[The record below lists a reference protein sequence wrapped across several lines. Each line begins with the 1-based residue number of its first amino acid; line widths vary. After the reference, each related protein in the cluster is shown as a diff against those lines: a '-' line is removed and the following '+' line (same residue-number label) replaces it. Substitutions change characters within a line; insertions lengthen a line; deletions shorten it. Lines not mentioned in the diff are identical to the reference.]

1 MKRVLCLYR
10 VSTLKQVDKKD
21 DIPMQRRECMD
32 FISRMEGWT
41 FYGERMEKGVSG
53 YKVSANDRDII
64 VEIRDMATRKE
75 FDVLLVFMFDRLGRK
90 EDETPFL
97 VKWFIDHGIEVWS
110 TREGQQKLDN
120 QVDRL
125 MNYMRF
131 WAASGE
137 SEKTSIRVK
146 AAHTQM
152 TQDGIWRGGA
162 CPYGYRLVHKG
173 RIGKKNRP
181 LYDLEIDED
190 QAAVVREIFDLLI
203 QEGYGTHRIAMFLNE
218 KYPDSGKTWHGKT
231 IRDMVRNPIYTGRM
245 HMNDLLSE
253 PIENLRIVS
262 DEAVA
267 FGRDA
272 IAKRIPSKYVDQ
284 TEAENLEI
292 PENTTKA
299 SVFGSTLLN
308 GILYC
313 GHCGKKLVGG
323 YAAKHRQYYVYR
335 RPIYRCYNGGLNPQD
350 CDGPRTYSGTKL
362 ETAVKEAVYAYF
374 GTIKESANEVWQDKA
389 RQQIRTGAKSQL
401 KQAEATLNRLQKEQ
415 DGLKKELL
423 RVVTGTSSFDRD
435 LLQSM
440 LEENRRAQEEAEE
453 TIRNV
458 RAEADKVSTRLQLLD
473 TRFKDIVDWGERFDL
488 MSVDE
493 QRAVLNQLIER
504 VEVSRDYHIKI
515 RFAVSLEDFFGEE
528 VMKEQKARGK
538 YLEMAGKPYFSRLRG
553 LQ

>member
-32 FISRMEGWT
+32 FIKRMEDWT
-41 FYGERMEKGVSG
+41 FYDERMEKGVSG
-53 YKVSANDRDII
+53 YKVSASDRDII
-64 VEIRDMATRKE
+64 VEIREMAARKE

-152 TQDGIWRGGA
+152 TQDGIWRGGN
-162 CPYGYRLVHKG
+162 CPYGYKLVHNG

-181 LYDLEIDED
+181 LYDLEIDEE
-190 QAAVVREIFDLLI
+190 QAVIVREIFDLLI
-203 QEGYGTHRIAMFLNE
+203 QQGYGTHRIAMFLNE
-218 KYPDSGKTWHGKT
+218 KYSDSGKIWHGKT

-245 HMNDLLSE
+245 HMNNILSE
-253 PIENLRIVS
+253 PIESLRIVS
-262 DEAVA
+262 DEAVE

-284 TEAENLEI
+284 EEADDLEV

-299 SVFGSTLLN
+299 SLFGSTLLN
-308 GILYC
+308 GVLYC

-323 YAAKHRQYYVYR
+323 YATKHRATHVYR
-335 RPIYRCYNGGLNPQD
+335 RPIYRCYNGGLNPHE
-350 CDGPRTYSGTKL
+350 CDGPRTYSGTKV
-362 ETAVKEAVYAYF
+362 ESAVMDAVYCYF
-374 GTIKESANEVWQDKA
+374 DTVKQCADKVWQDKA
-389 RQQIRTGAKSQL
+389 RRQMRAGAKNQM
-401 KQAEATLNRLQKEQ
+401 KQAEATLARLQKEQ
-415 DGLKKELL
+415 EGLKKELL
-423 RVVTGTSSFDRD
+423 RVVTGASSFDRD

-440 LEENRRAQEEAEE
+440 LDENRKAQEEAED
-453 TIRNV
+453 TIRNS
-458 RAEADKVSTRLQLLD
+458 RSEAEKENIRIKLLD
-473 TRFKDIVDWGERFDL
+473 TRLKDIVDWGERFDF
-488 MSVDE
+488 MTTDE
-493 QRAVLNQLIER
+493 KRSVLNQLIER
-504 VEVSRDYHIKI
+504 VEISRDYHIRI
-515 RFAVSLEDFFGEE
+515 TYTVSLEDFFGEE
-528 VMKEQKARGK
+528 IEPEMNAGTKA
-538 YLEMAGKPYFSRLRG
+538 S
-553 LQ
+553 

>member
-32 FISRMEGWT
+32 FIQRMEDWS
-41 FYGERMEKGVSG
+41 FFGERMEKGVSG
-53 YKVSANDRDII
+53 YKVSASDRDII
-64 VEIRDMATRKE
+64 VEIREMAVRKE

-152 TQDGIWRGGA
+152 TQDGVWRGGN

-181 LYDLEIDED
+181 LYDLEIDEE

-203 QEGYGTHRIAMFLNE
+203 QKGFGTHRIAMFLNE
-218 KYPDSGKTWHGKT
+218 KYPNPDKIWHGKT

-245 HMNDLLSE
+245 HMNDTQSE
-253 PIENLRIVS
+253 PIESLRIVS

-267 FGRDA
+267 FGQDA
-272 IAKRIPSKYVDQ
+272 IAKRIPSKYVEQ
-284 TEAENLEI
+284 TEAEDMEV

-299 SVFGSTLLN
+299 SIYGSTLLN
-308 GILYC
+308 GMLYC
-313 GHCGKKLVGG
+313 AHCGKKLIGG
-323 YAAKHRQYYVYR
+323 YATKQLNSGRYH
-335 RPIYRCYNGGLNPQD
+335 RPIYRCYNGNLNPHM
-350 CDGPRTYSGTKL
+350 CDGPRTYSGKQV
-362 ETAVKEAVYAYF
+362 EAAVMDVVYSYF
-374 GTIKESANEVWQDKA
+374 DSIGDCVGEIWQERAKQKIRSGA
-389 RQQIRTGAKSQL
+389 RHQM
-401 KQAEATLNRLQKEQ
+401 KQAESTLARLQKEQ
-415 DGLKKELL
+415 DGLKAELL
-423 RVVTGTSSFDRD
+423 RVLTGSSNFDRD

-440 LEENRRAQEEAEE
+440 LEENRKAQIETEE
-453 TIRNV
+453 TIRNLN
-458 RAEADKVSTRLQLLD
+458 AEASKEVDRMAALDRLVKNVLD
-473 TRFKDIVDWGERFDL
+473 WRQRFDS
-488 MSVDE
+488 MAVDE
-493 QRAVLNQLIER
+493 RRAVLQQLIDR
-504 VEVSRDYHIKI
+504 IDISRGYRMKI
-515 RFAVSLEDFFGEE
+515 QFKVSLEDFLGEE
-528 VMKEQKARGK
+528 KETEKVRNERA
-538 YLEMAGKPYFSRLRG
+538 S
-553 LQ
+553 

>member
-32 FISRMEGWT
+32 FIKRMEDWT
-41 FYGERMEKGVSG
+41 FYDERMEKGVSG

-64 VEIRDMATRKE
+64 VEIRDMAVRKE

-152 TQDGIWRGGA
+152 TQDGIWRGGN

-203 QEGYGTHRIAMFLNE
+203 NQGYGTHRIAMYLNE
-218 KYPDSGKTWHGKT
+218 KYRDSGKTWHGKT

-253 PIENLRIVS
+253 PIESLRIVS
-262 DEAVA
+262 DEAVE
-267 FGRDA
+267 FGKDA
-272 IAKRIPSKYVDQ
+272 IAKRIPTKYIDQ
-284 TEAENLEI
+284 TEAENLEL

-299 SVFGSTLLN
+299 SIFGSTLLN

-323 YAAKHRQYYVYR
+323 YASKHRSCYVYR

-350 CDGPRTYSGTKL
+350 CDGPRTYSGSKL
-362 ETAVKEAVYAYF
+362 EMAVMEAVYSYF
-374 GTIKESANEVWQDKA
+374 GTIKESADQVWQDKA
-389 RQQIRTGAKSQL
+389 RQKIRSGAKNQL

-415 DGLKKELL
+415 EGLKKELL
-423 RVVTGTSSFDRD
+423 RVVTGTSAFDRD

-440 LEENRRAQEEAEE
+440 LDENKAAQEEAEE
-453 TIRNV
+453 TIRNT
-458 RAEADKVSTRLQLLD
+458 RAEAEKESTRIKLLD
-473 TRFKDIVDWGERFDL
+473 TRFKDIVDWAERFDFMTL
-488 MSVDE
+488 DE
-493 QRAVLNQLIER
+493 QRAVLNQLLER
-504 VEVSRDYHIKI
+504 VEVSRDYHIRI
-515 RFAVSLEDFFGEE
+515 TFAVSLEDFFGTETNPE
-528 VMKEQKARGK
+528 NSKREQA
-538 YLEMAGKPYFSRLRG
+538 S
-553 LQ
+553 

>member
-32 FISRMEGWT
+32 FINRMEGWT

-64 VEIRDMATRKE
+64 VEIREMAARKE

-97 VKWFIDHGIEVWS
+97 VKWFIDHDIEVWS

-190 QAAVVREIFDLLI
+190 QAAIVREIFDLLI
-203 QEGYGTHRIAMFLNE
+203 HQGYGTHRIAMYLNG

-245 HMNDLLSE
+245 HMNNILSE
-253 PIENLRIVS
+253 PIESLRIVS
-262 DEAVA
+262 DEDVE
-267 FGRDA
+267 FGKFA
-272 IAKRIPSKYVDQ
+272 IAKRIPTKYVDQ
-284 TEAENLEI
+284 TEAEDMDI

-299 SVFGSTLLN
+299 SIFGSTLLN

-323 YAAKHRQYYVYR
+323 YATKHREGYVYH

-350 CDGPRTYSGTKL
+350 CDGPRTYSGAKL
-362 ETAVKEAVYAYF
+362 EGAVMEAVYGYF
-374 GTIKESANEVWQDKA
+374 ETIRVCLDDVWKEKA
-389 RQQIRTGAKSQL
+389 KKQIRAGAKNQQ
-401 KQAEATLNRLQKEQ
+401 KQAEATLSRLHKEQ

-423 RVVTGTSSFDRD
+423 KLVTGESGFDRD
-435 LLQSM
+435 MLQSM
-440 LEENRRAQEEAEE
+440 LEENRKAQEEAEE
-453 TIRNV
+453 TIRNS
-458 RAEADKVSTRLQLLD
+458 RAEAEKESTRIRLLD
-473 TRFKDIVDWGERFDL
+473 TRLKDIIDWGERFDF
-488 MSVDE
+488 MTVDE

-504 VEVSRDYHIKI
+504 IEVTRDYHIKI
-515 RFAVSLEDFFGEE
+515 TYAVNLEDFFGEDSLA
-528 VMKEQKARGK
+528 VT
-538 YLEMAGKPYFSRLRG
+538 PYATMYTADYEAAYF
-553 LQ
+553 

>member
-10 VSTLKQVDKKD
+10 VSTLKQVDNQD
-21 DIPMQRRECMD
+21 DIPMQRRECLDYIKRMD
-32 FISRMEGWT
+32 DWE
-41 FYGERMEKGVSG
+41 FYQERMEKGVSG

-64 VEIRDMATRKE
+64 VEIKEMALRKE

-97 VKWFIDHGIEVWS
+97 VKWFIEHGIEVWS
-110 TREGQQKLDN
+110 TREGQQRLDN

-152 TQDGIWRGGA
+152 TQDGIWRGGC

-173 RIGKKNRP
+173 RRGKKNRA
-181 LYDLEIDED
+181 LFDLEIDEA

-203 QEGYGTHRIAMFLNE
+203 NKGYGTHRIAVYLNE
-218 KYPDSGKTWHGKT
+218 KYPSRDKIWHGKT

-245 HMNDLLSE
+245 HMNDIQSE
-253 PIENLRIVS
+253 PIESLRIVS
-262 DEAVA
+262 DAEVEY
-267 FGRDA
+267 GKYS
-272 IAKRIPSKYVDQ
+272 IANRIPSKYVERN
-284 TEAENLEI
+284 EAEKLKV

-323 YAAKHRQYYVYR
+323 YCAKHLKTHIYY

-350 CDGPRTYSGTKL
+350 CDGPRTYSGYKL
-362 ETAVKEAVYAYF
+362 EVAVLNSVYAYF
-374 GTIKESANEVWQDKA
+374 DRVGEIVNEVWQDKA
-389 RQQIRTGAKSQL
+389 RTKMRAGAKAQQM
-401 KQAEATLNRLQKEQ
+401 QAEAKLEKLRKDEKLLRE
-415 DGLKKELL
+415 ELL
-423 RVVTGTSSFDRD
+423 LVLRGTSSLNRD
-435 LLQSM
+435 MINEMIESNHQ
-440 LEENRRAQEEAEE
+440 EQEEVARIIRDCE
-453 TIRNV
+453 TAQSRENF
-458 RAEADKVSTRLQLLD
+458 RLNFLNNRL
-473 TRFKDIVDWGERFDL
+473 KNIVDWGEQFL
-488 MSVDE
+488 NMTKDE
-493 QRAVLNQLIER
+493 QRAVLNQLISR
-504 VEVSRDYHIKI
+504 IEVFRDYEIKI
-515 RFAVSLEDFFGEE
+515 MFNVSLEDFSGSDSEPEFGENAALDLKTQD
-528 VMKEQKARGK
+528 VV
-538 YLEMAGKPYFSRLRG
+538 
-553 LQ
+553 

>member
-1 MKRVLCLYR
+1 
-10 VSTLKQVDKKD
+10 
-21 DIPMQRRECMD
+21 
-32 FISRMEGWT
+32 
-41 FYGERMEKGVSG
+41 
-53 YKVSANDRDII
+53 
-64 VEIRDMATRKE
+64 
-75 FDVLLVFMFDRLGRK
+75 VLLVFMFDRLGRK

-152 TQDGIWRGGA
+152 TQDGIWRGGN

-203 QEGYGTHRIAMFLNE
+203 NKGYGTHRIAMYLNE
-218 KYPDSGKTWHGKT
+218 KYPDSGKIWHGKT
-231 IRDMVRNPIYTGRM
+231 VRDMVRNPIYTGRM

-253 PIENLRIVS
+253 PIESLRIVS
-262 DEAVA
+262 DEAVE
-267 FGRDA
+267 FGKDA
-272 IAKRIPSKYVDQ
+272 IAKRIPTKYIDQ
-284 TEAENLEI
+284 TEAENLEL

-299 SVFGSTLLN
+299 SIFGSTLLN

-323 YAAKHRQYYVYR
+323 YASKHRSCYVYR

-350 CDGPRTYSGTKL
+350 CDGPRTYSGSKL
-362 ETAVKEAVYAYF
+362 EMAVLEGVYSYF
-374 GTIKESANEVWQDKA
+374 GTIKESADQVWQDKA
-389 RQQIRTGAKSQL
+389 RQKIRTGAKNQL
-401 KQAEATLNRLQKEQ
+401 KQAEATLSRLQKEQ
-415 DGLKKELL
+415 EGLKKELL

-440 LEENRRAQEEAEE
+440 LDENRVAQEEAEE
-453 TIRNV
+453 TIRNT
-458 RAEADKVSTRLQLLD
+458 RAEAEKESTRIKLLD
-473 TRFKDIVDWGERFDL
+473 TRFKDIVDWADRFDF
-488 MSVDE
+488 MTVDE
-493 QRAVLNQLIER
+493 QRAVLNQLLER
-504 VEVSRDYHIKI
+504 VEVSRGYHIRI
-515 RFAVSLEDFFGEE
+515 TFAVSLEDFFGTE
-528 VMKEQKARGK
+528 VNPEDSKREQA
-538 YLEMAGKPYFSRLRG
+538 S
-553 LQ
+553 

>member
-10 VSTLKQVDKKD
+10 VSTLKQVDKQD
-21 DIPMQRRECMD
+21 DIPMQRRECKD
-32 FISRMEGWT
+32 FINRMDGWT
-41 FYGERMEKGVSG
+41 FYDERMEKGVSG

-64 VEIRDMATRKE
+64 VEIREMAERKE

-110 TREGQQKLDN
+110 TREGQQRLDN

-152 TQDGIWRGGA
+152 TQDGIWRGGN

-181 LYDLEIDED
+181 LYDLEKDEE
-190 QAAVVREIFDLLI
+190 QAAIVREIFDLLI
-203 QEGYGTHRIAMFLNE
+203 QKGYGTHRIAMYLNE
-218 KYPDSGKTWHGKT
+218 KYPNPDKIWRGKT

-245 HMNDLLSE
+245 HMNKILSE
-253 PIENLRIVS
+253 PIESLRIVS
-262 DEAVA
+262 DEAVE

-284 TEAENLEI
+284 SEAEELEI
-292 PENTTKA
+292 PEDTTKA
-299 SVFGSTLLN
+299 SIFGSTMLN
-308 GILYC
+308 GVLYC

-323 YAAKHRQYYVYR
+323 YAAKHRECYVYR

-350 CDGPRTYSGTKL
+350 CDGPRTYSGAKVEGAVL
-362 ETAVKEAVYAYF
+362 EAIYGYFNTIRACLDDVWKE
-374 GTIKESANEVWQDKA
+374 KA
-389 RQQIRTGAKSQL
+389 RKQIRAGAMNQQK
-401 KQAEATLNRLQKEQ
+401 KAEATLARLQKEQ

-423 RVVTGTSSFDRD
+423 KVLTGESSFDRD
-435 LLQSM
+435 MLQSM
-440 LEENRRAQEEAEE
+440 MEENRIAQEEAERI
-453 TIRNV
+453 IRNSRDEVEKESV
-458 RAEADKVSTRLQLLD
+458 RIKLLD
-473 TRFKDIVDWGERFDL
+473 TRLKDIVDWGERFDF
-488 MSVDE
+488 MTVDE
-493 QRAVLNQLIER
+493 QRAVISQLIDRIEITR
-504 VEVSRDYHIKI
+504 GYHIRI
-515 RFAVSLEDFFGEE
+515 TYTVNLEDFFGEIPYSTTNS
-528 VMKEQKARGK
+528 AD
-538 YLEMAGKPYFSRLRG
+538 LMAANF
-553 LQ
+553 

>member
-10 VSTLKQVDKKD
+10 VSTLKQVDKQD

-32 FISRMEGWT
+32 FINRMDGWT
-41 FYGERMEKGVSG
+41 FYDERMEKGVSG

-64 VEIRDMATRKE
+64 VEIREMAERKQ

-152 TQDGIWRGGA
+152 TQDGIWRGGN

-190 QAAVVREIFDLLI
+190 QAAIVREIFDLLI
-203 QEGYGTHRIAMFLNE
+203 QKGYGTHRIAMHLNE
-218 KYPDSGKTWHGKT
+218 KYPNSDKTWHGKT

-245 HMNDLLSE
+245 HMNKILSA
-253 PIENLRIVS
+253 PIESLRIVS
-262 DEAVA
+262 DEAVE

-272 IAKRIPSKYVDQ
+272 IAKRVPSKYVDQ
-284 TEAENLEI
+284 SEAEELEI
-292 PENTTKA
+292 PEDTTKA
-299 SVFGSTLLN
+299 SIFGSTMLN
-308 GILYC
+308 GVLYC

-323 YAAKHRQYYVYR
+323 YAAKHRECYVYR

-350 CDGPRTYSGTKL
+350 CDGPRTYSGAKV
-362 ETAVKEAVYAYF
+362 EGAVLEAVYGYF
-374 GTIKESANEVWQDKA
+374 NTIRACLDDVWKEQA
-389 RQQIRTGAKSQL
+389 RKQIRAGAMNQQK
-401 KQAEATLNRLQKEQ
+401 KAEATLGRLQKEQ

-423 RVVTGTSSFDRD
+423 KVLTGESSFDRD
-435 LLQSM
+435 ILQSM
-440 LEENRRAQEEAEE
+440 LEENRIAQEEAERI
-453 TIRNV
+453 IRNSRDEVEKESV
-458 RAEADKVSTRLQLLD
+458 RIKLLD
-473 TRFKDIVDWGERFDL
+473 TRLKDIVDWGERFDF
-488 MSVDE
+488 MTVDE
-493 QRAVLNQLIER
+493 QRAVINQLIER
-504 VEVSRDYHIKI
+504 IEITRGYHIKI
-515 RFAVSLEDFFGEE
+515 TYTVNLEDFFGENPY
-528 VMKEQKARGK
+528 GK
-538 YLEMAGKPYFSRLRG
+538 MNSADLMAANF
-553 LQ
+553 

>member
-10 VSTLKQVDKKD
+10 VSTLKQVDKQD
-21 DIPMQRRECMD
+21 DIPMQRRECLDYIKRMD
-32 FISRMEGWT
+32 DWE
-41 FYGERMEKGVSG
+41 FYDERMEKGVSG

-64 VEIRDMATRKE
+64 VEIREMAERKE
-75 FDVLLVFMFDRLGRK
+75 FDILLVFMFDRLGRK

-146 AAHTQM
+146 AAHSQM
-152 TQDGIWRGGA
+152 TQDGLWRGGN

-173 RIGKKNRP
+173 RTGKKNRP
-181 LYDLEIDED
+181 LYDLEIDEE
-190 QAAVVREIFDLLI
+190 QAAIIREIFDLLI
-203 QEGYGTHRIAMFLNE
+203 QQEYGTHRIAMFLNA
-218 KYPDSGKTWHGKT
+218 KYPDSGKIWHGKT
-231 IRDMVRNPIYTGRM
+231 IRDIVRNPIYTGRM
-245 HMNDLLSE
+245 HMNNILSE
-253 PIENLRIVS
+253 PIESLRIVS
-262 DEAVA
+262 DDAVE
-267 FGRDA
+267 FGRNA
-272 IAKRIPSKYVDQ
+272 IARRIPSKYVDQ
-284 TEAENLEI
+284 TEAEDLEI

-308 GILYC
+308 GVLYC

-323 YAAKHRQYYVYR
+323 YAAKHRSCYVYR

-350 CDGPRTYSGTKL
+350 CDGPRTYSGSKL
-362 ETAVKEAVYAYF
+362 ETAVMETVYSYF
-374 GTIKESANEVWQDKA
+374 RTIKESANEVWQEKA
-389 RQQIRTGAKSQL
+389 RQQIRSGAKIIQ
-401 KQAEATLNRLQKEQ
+401 KQAESTLSRLQKEQ
-415 DGLKKELL
+415 EGLKQELL

-440 LEENRRAQEEAEE
+440 LEENRKAQEEAED
-453 TIRNV
+453 TIRNS
-458 RAEADKVSTRLQLLD
+458 RAEADKESMRIKILD
-473 TRFKDIVDWGERFDL
+473 TRLKDITDWGERFDF
-488 MSVDE
+488 MSIDE

-504 VEVSRDYHIKI
+504 IDVSRDYHLKI
-515 RFAVSLEDFFGEE
+515 TFAVSLEDFFGEDARR
-528 VMKEQKARGK
+528 VIGKKGKA
-538 YLEMAGKPYFSRLRG
+538 S
-553 LQ
+553 

>member
-1 MKRVLCLYR
+1 
-10 VSTLKQVDKKD
+10 
-21 DIPMQRRECMD
+21 
-32 FISRMEGWT
+32 
-41 FYGERMEKGVSG
+41 MEKGVSG

-64 VEIRDMATRKE
+64 VEIRDMAARKE

-152 TQDGIWRGGA
+152 TQDGIWRGGN

-181 LYDLEIDED
+181 LYDLEIDEE

-203 QEGYGTHRIAMFLNE
+203 HEGYGTHRIAMYLNE
-218 KYPDSGKTWHGKT
+218 KYRDSGKTWHGKT
-231 IRDMVRNPIYTGRM
+231 VRDIVRNPIYTGRM
-245 HMNDLLSE
+245 HMNELMSD
-253 PIENLRIVS
+253 PIDSLRIVS
-262 DEAVA
+262 DEAVE
-267 FGRDA
+267 FGREA

-284 TEAENLEI
+284 TEAEDLEI

-323 YAAKHRQYYVYR
+323 YAAKHRSCYVYR

-350 CDGPRTYSGTKL
+350 CDGPRTYSGSKL
-362 ETAVKEAVYAYF
+362 ETAVLEAVHSYF
-374 GTIKESANEVWQDKA
+374 STINESANEVWQDKA
-389 RQQIRTGAKSQL
+389 RQQIRSGAKHQV
-401 KQAEATLNRLQKEQ
+401 KQAEATLSRLQKEM

-423 RVVTGTSSFDRD
+423 RIVTGVSNFDRN

-440 LEENRRAQEEAEE
+440 LDENQKAQEEAEE
-453 TIRNV
+453 IIRNTK
-458 RAEADKVSTRLQLLD
+458 AEAEKESSRLKLLD
-473 TRFKDIVDWGERFDL
+473 TRFKDIVDWGERFDYL
-488 MSVDE
+488 SVDE
-493 QRAVLNQLIER
+493 QRAALSQLIDR
-504 VEVSRDYHIKI
+504 VDVSRGYHIKI
-515 RFAVSLEDFFGEE
+515 KFTVSLEDFFGES
-528 VMKEQKARGK
+528 V
-538 YLEMAGKPYFSRLRG
+538 KPELSEESKVS
-553 LQ
+553 

>member
-32 FISRMEGWT
+32 FIQRMEDWS
-41 FYGERMEKGVSG
+41 FFGERMEKGVSG
-53 YKVSANDRDII
+53 YKVSASDRDII
-64 VEIRDMATRKE
+64 VEIREMAVRKE

-152 TQDGIWRGGA
+152 TQDGVWRGGN

-181 LYDLEIDED
+181 LYDLEIDEE

-203 QEGYGTHRIAMFLNE
+203 QKGFGTHRIAMFLNE
-218 KYPDSGKTWHGKT
+218 KYPNPDKIWHGKT

-245 HMNDLLSE
+245 HMNDTQSE
-253 PIENLRIVS
+253 PIESLRIVS

-272 IAKRIPSKYVDQ
+272 IAKRIPSKYVEQ
-284 TEAENLEI
+284 TEAEDMEV

-299 SVFGSTLLN
+299 SIYGSTLLN
-308 GILYC
+308 GMLYC
-313 GHCGKKLVGG
+313 AHCGKKLIGG
-323 YAAKHRQYYVYR
+323 YATKQLNSGRYH
-335 RPIYRCYNGGLNPQD
+335 RPIYRCYNGNLNPHM
-350 CDGPRTYSGTKL
+350 CDGPRTYSGKQV
-362 ETAVKEAVYAYF
+362 EAAVMDVVYSYF
-374 GTIKESANEVWQDKA
+374 DSIGDCVGEIWQERAKQKIRSGA
-389 RQQIRTGAKSQL
+389 RHQM
-401 KQAEATLNRLQKEQ
+401 KQAESTLARLQKEQ
-415 DGLKKELL
+415 DGLKAELL
-423 RVVTGTSSFDRD
+423 RVLTGSSNFDRD

-440 LEENRRAQEEAEE
+440 LEENRKAQIETEE
-453 TIRNV
+453 TIRNLN
-458 RAEADKVSTRLQLLD
+458 AEASKEVDRMAALDRLVKNVLD
-473 TRFKDIVDWGERFDL
+473 WRQRFDS
-488 MSVDE
+488 MAVDE
-493 QRAVLNQLIER
+493 RRAVLQQLIDR
-504 VEVSRDYHIKI
+504 IDISRGYRMKI
-515 RFAVSLEDFFGEE
+515 QFKVSLEDFLGEE
-528 VMKEQKARGK
+528 KETEKVRNERA
-538 YLEMAGKPYFSRLRG
+538 S
-553 LQ
+553 

>member
-10 VSTLKQVDKKD
+10 VSTLKQVDNKD
-21 DIPMQRRECMD
+21 DIPMQRRECLE

-41 FYGERMEKGVSG
+41 FYDERMEKGISG

-64 VEIRDMATRKE
+64 VEIREMAERKE

-97 VKWFIDHGIEVWS
+97 VKWFIEHGIEVWS

-137 SEKTSIRVK
+137 SEKTSMRVK

-152 TQDGIWRGGA
+152 TQDGIWRGGNH
-162 CPYGYRLVHKG
+162 PYGYRLVHNG
-173 RIGKKNRP
+173 RIGKKNRE
-181 LYDLEIDED
+181 LYDLEIDEE
-190 QAAVVREIFDLLI
+190 QAAIVREIFDLLI
-203 QEGYGTHRIAMFLNE
+203 NKGYGTHKIAMYLNE
-218 KYPDSGKTWHGKT
+218 KYPNPDKVWNGKT

-245 HMNDLLSE
+245 HMNDILSE
-253 PIENLRIVS
+253 PIESLRIVS
-262 DEAVA
+262 DEAVE

-299 SVFGSTLLN
+299 SIYGSTLLN

-313 GHCGKKLVGG
+313 AHCGRKLVGG
-323 YAAKHRQYYVYR
+323 YATKYRATHVYH
-335 RPIYRCYNGGLNPQD
+335 RPIYRCYYGGTHPQD
-350 CDGPRTYSGTKL
+350 CDGPRTYSGAKL
-362 ETAVKEAVYAYF
+362 EAAVMETVYSYF
-374 GTIKESANEVWQDKA
+374 DTINDCVTEVWQEKA
-389 RQQIRTGAKSQL
+389 RQQFRTGAKNVQ
-401 KQAEATLNRLQKEQ
+401 KQAEATLSRLQKEQ

-423 RVVTGTSSFDRD
+423 RVVTGASSFDRD

-440 LEENRRAQEEAEE
+440 LEENKKAQEEAEE
-453 TIRNV
+453 TLRNS
-458 RAEADKVSTRLQLLD
+458 RAEAEKESSRIKLLD
-473 TRFKDIVDWGERFDL
+473 TRLKDIVNWAQRFDF
-488 MSVDE
+488 MTVDE
-493 QRAVLNQLIER
+493 QRAVLTQLIER
-504 VEVSRDYHIKI
+504 IEVSRDYHITI
-515 RFAVSLEDFFGEE
+515 RFTVSLEDFFGA
-528 VMKEQKARGK
+528 VDNPTATRDTQA
-538 YLEMAGKPYFSRLRG
+538 S
-553 LQ
+553 

>member
-10 VSTLKQVDKKD
+10 VSTLKQVDKQD
-21 DIPMQRRECMD
+21 DIPMQRRECID
-32 FISRMEGWT
+32 FINKMEDWI
-41 FYGERMEKGVSG
+41 FFDERMEKGVSG

-64 VEIRDMATRKE
+64 VEIRDMAVRKE

-152 TQDGIWRGGA
+152 TQDGIWRGGNH
-162 CPYGYRLVHKG
+162 PYGYRLVHKG

-190 QAAVVREIFDLLI
+190 QAAIVREIFDLLI
-203 QEGYGTHRIAMFLNE
+203 QKGYGTHRIAMYLNE
-218 KYPDSGKTWHGKT
+218 KYPNSDKTWNGKT

-245 HMNDLLSE
+245 HMNNILSE

-262 DEAVA
+262 DDAVE
-267 FGRDA
+267 FGREA
-272 IAKRIPSKYVDQ
+272 IAKRIPNKYVDQ

-292 PENTTKA
+292 PANTTKA
-299 SVFGSTLLN
+299 SIYGATLLN

-313 GHCGKKLVGG
+313 KHCGKKLVGG
-323 YAAKHRQYYVYR
+323 YAIKHRECYVYR

-350 CDGPRTYSGTKL
+350 CDGPRTYSGIKL
-362 ETAVKEAVYAYF
+362 ETAVMEAVLLYF
-374 GTIKESANEVWQDKA
+374 DTIKNSATEVWQDKA
-389 RQQIRTGAKSQL
+389 RQQIRSGSKAQM
-401 KQAEATLNRLQKEQ
+401 KQAMATLSRLQKEYE
-415 DGLKKELL
+415 GLKQTLL
-423 RVVTGTSSFDRD
+423 RAVTGASPIDEN

-440 LEENRRAQEEAEE
+440 LNENQKAQEEAEE
-453 TIRNV
+453 TIRNIN
-458 RAEADKVSTRLQLLD
+458 AEAEKENIRLKLLD
-473 TRFKDIVDWGERFDL
+473 TRFNEIVDWAEKFDF
-488 MSVDE
+488 MTADE
-493 QRAVLNQLIER
+493 KHAVLNQLIER
-504 VEVSRDYHIKI
+504 IDVSRDYHITIK
-515 RFAVSLEDFFGEE
+515 FTVSLEDFFGTQTSSKK
-528 VMKEQKARGK
+528 VQA
-538 YLEMAGKPYFSRLRG
+538 S
-553 LQ
+553 